1 MTERNTDL
9 SDQVPLRIPKAVAL
23 YKQALPLVFPG
34 LAVGTD
40 LSNRESVDSATT
52 TYTIWY
58 DPVTK
63 KNRRSSAA
71 DGYLWAASQQRA
83 KLTVLATHKVD
94 RILFSHDLTANGV
107 VFLPTNG
114 SVSPERGF
122 EAFAAKGVI
131 LSAGSLA
138 SAPILERSGVGKA
151 SVLKSAGIK
160 TLVDLPGVGTN
171 LNVSQLP

>member
-1 MTERNTDL
+1 M
-9 SDQVPLRIPKAVAL
+9 
-23 YKQALPLVFPG
+23 
-34 LAVGTD
+34 
-40 LSNRESVDSATT
+40 
-52 TYTIWY
+52 YTIWY

-83 KLTVLATHKVD
+83 KLTLLATHKVD
-94 RILFSHDLTANGV
+94 RVLFSHDLTANGV